1 MELRASKKRIRNVSS
16 MCCFGPS
23 FSSNCPSCQF
33 LELRSQVPGNE
44 TRMSNLCF
52 VISGEGGQ
60 SCSHHATPYHDA
72 LRRLICGKRAF
83 GHCHRCR
90 FQQGKC
96 CCREDSWNLKNKML
110 FSMRSPMQTASATAS
125 KNANRIFIF
134 GAPLSLFRR
143 TSVIGSGLSATKA
156 MRRGGGVHHEQG
168 GVHSF
173 CQI

>member
-1 MELRASKKRIRNVSS
+1 MELRASKNGIRNVSS

-96 CCREDSWNLKNKML
+96 CCREDSWNLKNKCCSVCDHQCKLRAQPPPKMRIAYF
-110 FSMRSPMQTASATAS
+110 FSAHPCHC
-125 KNANRIFIF
+125 F
-134 GAPLSLFRR
+134 GAPLSLEVGSAQRR
-143 TSVIGSGLSATKA
+143 L
-156 MRRGGGVHHEQG
+156 
-168 GVHSF
+168 
-173 CQI
+173 